1 MMKKISISISFILLI
16 TFYSCETNPPTD
28 PNNISVKTGEALIHI
43 NFIENRNLSATKI
56 VQLEDFANVSC
67 TPCLISN
74 KIIESLS
81 RHSEIKGQ
89 IRVIKIPTN
98 FPSPVDPMYLT
109 AKEFCDFRMS
119 FYQILFAPTII
130 IDGILR
136 PVPTDS
142 NQIKNAIQ
150 QRLQSSSDFRISDSC
165 QIINN
170 GLVINLNIETKNIN
184 SSDLENLVVRIALV
198 ETEVEYSTPPGS
210 NGETKF
216 FDVVR
221 TVLPSTEGFKLSDIK
236 GQRPV
241 LFESVIDSTWNLN
254 KLRAVSFI
262 QNSSTKEILQSCIH
276 N

>member
-1 MMKKISISISFILLI
+1 MKKIFLPISFFVLI

-28 PNNISVKTGEALIHI
+28 PNKISIKTGEALIHI

-56 VQLEDFANVSC
+56 IQLEDFANVSC

-81 RHSEIKGQ
+81 RHSEFRNQ
-89 IRVIKIPTN
+89 LRVIKFPTN

-109 AKEFCDFRMS
+109 AKEFCNYRMS

-130 IDGILR
+130 VDGILR

-150 QRLQSSSDFRISDSC
+150 QRLQTASDFWISDSSEV
-165 QIINN
+165 INN
-170 GLVINLNIETKNIN
+170 GLVVNLNIETKNFN
-184 SSDLENLVVRIALV
+184 STELENLVVRIAIV
-198 ETEVEYSTPPGS
+198 ETEIEYSTPPGS

-216 FDVVR
+216 YDVVR
-221 TVLPSTEGFKLSDIK
+221 TVLPSNEGFKLSEIK

-241 LFESVIDSTWNLN
+241 LFESVIDSTWNIS

-262 QNSSTKEILQSCIH
+262 QNSSTKEIIQSCIH

>member
-1 MMKKISISISFILLI
+1 MRILLI
-16 TFYSCETNPPTD
+16 IISILPFIYSCETQPPTD
-28 PNNISVKTGEALIHI
+28 PNKVTLKTGEVLIQA
-43 NFIENRNLSATKI
+43 NFIENSNLSATKI

-81 RHSEIKGQ
+81 KYSEFSDRLQ
-89 IRVIKIPTN
+89 VIKFPTN

-130 IDGILR
+130 IDGVLR

-142 NQIKNAIQ
+142 NQIKSAIQ
-150 QRLQSSSDFRISDSC
+150 QRLQTPSDFWISDSSEVL
-165 QIINN
+165 NN
-170 GLVINLNIETKNIN
+170 GLLINLNIETTNIN
-184 SSDLENLVVRIALV
+184 RTDLENLILRIALV

-216 FDVVR
+216 LDVLR
-221 TVLPSTEGFKLSDIK
+221 TILPSKDGFKLSEIK
-236 GQRPV
+236 GQRSIQ
-241 LFESVIDSTWNLN
+241 FENSIDSTWNLN
-254 KLRAVSFI
+254 KIRAVTFI
-262 QNSSTKEILQSCIH
+262 QDANSKEIIQSCLH